1 MQQFKTESKK
11 LMELMIHSIYSNK
24 EIFLRELISNASDAI
39 DKMYVK
45 SLEDSS
51 ISFDKDKFYIEL
63 IPDEEKRTLR
73 IKDTGIGMTKEEL
86 EENLGTIAHSDSL
99 AFKTATENKDV
110 ANIIGQFGVGFYSAF
125 MVADKVEVLS
135 KSYQSDQA
143 YLWTSQGSDGY
154 TIEEADKDQVG
165 TEITLYFRQDEED
178 ENYSQYLEE
187 YRLKSLVKQ
196 YSNYIR
202 YPIHMTTTQHHP
214 IEKEEGDEG
223 ETDFEEVQV
232 EETLNSMTPIWEKSK
247 NDLSDEDYKE
257 FYRQERFG
265 FDDPLAW
272 VHMVAD
278 GTISYRAILY
288 IPGSTPYDYYSK
300 DYKKGLALYS
310 RGVKIMDHCEDL
322 LPDHYSFVKGV
333 VSSEDLSLNLSRE
346 TLQHNRQLIAIARK
360 IESKITDELKKM
372 MKNDREKYE
381 KFFDNFGIQLKGGI
395 YQSFGANKD
404 TLADLLIFPTS
415 KQNGLRSLE
424 DVLNAYAYPEVDD
437 TEEESDGD
445 KPEKGKIY
453 YATGDSVE
461 KIDQLPALEK
471 LKEQGTEV
479 LYLTEDIDEFTFKAM
494 VDYKGHPFQSVLAE
508 DFQAEDSNE
517 DDAQDDDLEKQKA
530 IFDKMQELLKDE
542 VVGVKKSRRL
552 NHDAVTLVA
561 QGDISIDMEK
571 TFMNQPDGHFMKAQK
586 VLEINTD
593 HPVFARLQE
602 LADTDQDSF
611 DKYTRI
617 LYDQARLIEGLPIDD
632 PVNFARSIQE
642 LM

>member
-11 LMELMIHSIYSNK
+11 LMEMMVHSIYTNK

-45 SLEDSS
+45 SLDDPS
-51 ISFDKDKFYIEL
+51 ISFDKDKFYIEV
-63 IPDEEKRTLR
+63 IPNKEERTLR

-125 MVADKVEVLS
+125 MVADKVEVIS

-143 YLWTSQGSDGY
+143 YVWASEGSDGF
-154 TIEEADKDQVG
+154 TIEETDKDEPG
-165 TEITLYFRQDEED
+165 TEIVLHLREDEED
-178 ENYSQYLEE
+178 ESYSQYAEE

-202 YPIHMTTTQHHP
+202 YPIYMTVTERRP
-214 IEKEEGDEG
+214 VEKEEGDEG
-223 ETDFEEVQV
+223 DTEYEEVDVQ
-232 EETLNSMTPIWEKSK
+232 ETLNSMTPIWEKSK
-247 NDLSDEDYKE
+247 NDLSDEDYIE
-257 FYRQERFG
+257 FYKQEHFG
-265 FDDPLAW
+265 FDEPLAW

-322 LPDHYSFVKGV
+322 LPDHFSFVKGV

-346 TLQHNRQLIAIARK
+346 TLQQNRQLIAIARK
-360 IESKITDELKKM
+360 IESKITDELKKLL
-372 MKNDREKYE
+372 KNDKEKYE
-381 KFFDNFGIQLKGGI
+381 KFFENFGIQLKGGI

-404 TLADLLIFPTS
+404 SLADLLIFPTS
-415 KQNGLRSLE
+415 KHNGMRSLK
-424 DVLNAYAYPEVDD
+424 DVLNAYGYPEIKED
-437 TEEESDGD
+437 EEDQEGVR
-445 KPEKGKIY
+445 PEPGKIY

-461 KIDQLPALEK
+461 KIDHLPALEK
-471 LKEQGTEV
+471 LKEQGKEV
-479 LYLTEDIDEFTFKAM
+479 LYLTEDIDEFTLKAM
-494 VDYKGHPFQSVLAE
+494 NDYEGHPFQSVLAE
-508 DFQAEDSNE
+508 DFEAEESGEEDS
-517 DDAQDDDLEKQKA
+517 DDQEKQKEV
-530 IFDKMQELLKDE
+530 FSKMEEILGDE

-571 TFMNQPDGHFMKAQK
+571 TFMNQPDGQFMKAQK
-586 VLEINTD
+586 VLEINTS
-593 HPVFARLQE
+593 HPVFAKLEE
-602 LADTDQDSF
+602 LAGSDSGDF
-611 DKYTRI
+611 EKYTKI

-632 PVNFARSIQE
+632 PVNFARSIQD

>member
-11 LMELMIHSIYSNK
+11 LMEMMVHSIYTNK

-45 SLEDSS
+45 SLDDPS
-51 ISFDKDKFYIEL
+51 ISFDKDKFYIEV
-63 IPDEEKRTLR
+63 IPNKEERTLR

-125 MVADKVEVLS
+125 MVADKVEVIS

-143 YLWTSQGSDGY
+143 YVWASEGSDGF
-154 TIEEADKDQVG
+154 TIEETDKDEPG
-165 TEITLYFRQDEED
+165 TEIVLHLREDEED
-178 ENYSQYLEE
+178 ESYSQYAEE

-202 YPIHMTTTQHHP
+202 YPIYMTVTERRP
-214 IEKEEGDEG
+214 VEKEEGDEG
-223 ETDFEEVQV
+223 DTEYEEVDVQ
-232 EETLNSMTPIWEKSK
+232 ETLNSMTPIWEKSK
-247 NDLSDEDYKE
+247 NDLSDEDYIE
-257 FYRQERFG
+257 FYKQEHFG
-265 FDDPLAW
+265 FDEPLAW

-322 LPDHYSFVKGV
+322 LPDHFSFVKGV

-346 TLQHNRQLIAIARK
+346 TLQQNRQLIAIARK
-360 IESKITDELKKM
+360 IESKITDELKKLL
-372 MKNDREKYE
+372 KNDKEKYE
-381 KFFDNFGIQLKGGI
+381 KFFENFGIQLKGGI

-404 TLADLLIFPTS
+404 SLADLLIFPTS
-415 KQNGLRSLE
+415 KHNGMRSLK
-424 DVLNAYAYPEVDD
+424 DVLNAYGYPEIKED
-437 TEEESDGD
+437 EEGHEGVR
-445 KPEKGKIY
+445 PEPGKIY

-461 KIDQLPALEK
+461 KIDHLPALEK
-471 LKEQGTEV
+471 LKEQGKEV
-479 LYLTEDIDEFTFKAM
+479 LYLTEDIDEFTLKAM
-494 VDYKGHPFQSVLAE
+494 NDYEGHPFQSVLAE
-508 DFQAEDSNE
+508 DFEAEESGEEDS
-517 DDAQDDDLEKQKA
+517 DDQEKQKEV
-530 IFDKMQELLKDE
+530 FSKMEEILGDE

-571 TFMNQPDGHFMKAQK
+571 TFMNQPDGQFMKAQK
-586 VLEINTD
+586 VLEINTS
-593 HPVFARLQE
+593 HPVFAKLEE
-602 LADTDQDSF
+602 LAGSDSGDF
-611 DKYTRI
+611 EKYTKI

-632 PVNFARSIQE
+632 PVNFARSIQD